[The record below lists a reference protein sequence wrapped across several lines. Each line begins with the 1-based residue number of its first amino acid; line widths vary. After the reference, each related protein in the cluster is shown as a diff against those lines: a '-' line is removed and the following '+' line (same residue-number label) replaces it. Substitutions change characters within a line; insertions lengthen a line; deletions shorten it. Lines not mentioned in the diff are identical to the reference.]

1 MRHTHAFPPSHTN
14 APSPFPANPP
24 KPAPMIFTTRFA
36 PSPTGHLHIG
46 HAFSAWTAWQAASEK
61 GGRFIL
67 RLEDI
72 DTTRCKPEFDQVI
85 FDDLIWLGL
94 DWELPVR
101 RQSEHFDDYARV
113 LERLIALRV
122 VYRCF
127 KTRAEILDDI
137 ARAPHGAGEV
147 YRGPVKP
154 MSADEEA
161 ERVAKGE
168 SYAWRLSLDRCRDV
182 LGPRFA
188 AMQFIE
194 DERGLL
200 PADPDPLG
208 DVILARKDVGT
219 SYHIAVVHDDAL
231 QGMTHII
238 RGEDLFELT
247 PLHVLLQTLLD
258 LPTPIYR
265 HHRLLTDENGQR
277 FAKRNLSVTLKSM
290 REAGM
295 SAEDVRSKW
304 GF

>member
-1 MRHTHAFPPSHTN
+1 MS
-14 APSPFPANPP
+14 
-24 KPAPMIFTTRFA
+24 FTTRFA

-46 HAFSAWTAWQAASEK
+46 HAFSAWTAWRAAMEAD
-61 GGRFIL
+61 GRFIL

-94 DWELPVR
+94 DWEEPVR
-101 RQSEHFDDYARV
+101 RQSEHFEDYAKV
-113 LERLIALRV
+113 LERLIALGV

-127 KTRAEILDDI
+127 KTRAEILEDI
-137 ARAPHGAGEV
+137 ARAPHGMGEV
-147 YRGPVKP
+147 YRGPADP

-161 ERVAKGE
+161 ERVARGE

-182 LGPRFA
+182 LGARFGT
-188 AMQFIE
+188 MRFL
-194 DERGLL
+194 DEIKGEQA
-200 PADPDPLG
+200 ADPDPLG

-265 HHRLLTDENGQR
+265 HHRLLTDAKGQR
-277 FAKRNLSVTLKSM
+277 FAKRNRAATLKSM

-295 SAEDVRSKW
+295 NAEDIRAKW